1 VSAPGVEPVGTGPAG
16 TGPVGTGPG
25 IEPVGIVATG
35 VGVDLDRSTVLD
47 DVSLEVRAGEV
58 LVLVGPNGAG
68 KSTLLGVLSG
78 ERRPS
83 RGTVTIAG
91 RELGGIRHQ
100 ELARL
105 RSVLTQENTV
115 SFPFLVSEV
124 VAMGRAP
131 WARTIEG
138 RDDVTAVAEAMDAAD
153 VHHLAARRYTALSG
167 GEKARVSLARVLAQQ
182 TPVVFLDEPT
192 ASLDLRHQED
202 VMRIARAIAEQG
214 RAVVVV
220 LHDLSLASAYADRLA
235 LISSGRLEA
244 VGSPA
249 EVLSEERV
257 ERVYGL
263 PVQLHLLD
271 GRPVV
276 VPQRSR

>member
-1 VSAPGVEPVGTGPAG
+1 MMISAAD
-16 TGPVGTGPG
+16 
-25 IEPVGIVATG
+25 
-35 VGVDLDRSTVLD
+35 VGVDLEGRTILEGVSI
-47 DVSLEVRAGEV
+47 DVVPGEL

-83 RGTVTIAG
+83 RGSVTLDG
-91 RELGGIRHQ
+91 RELGSIRHA

-124 VAMGRAP
+124 VAMGRSP
-131 WARTIEG
+131 WARTVEG
-138 RDDVTAVAEAMDAAD
+138 RDDIAAVAEAMDAAD
-153 VHHLAARRYTALSG
+153 IAHLAARRYTSLSG
-167 GEKARVSLARVLAQQ
+167 GEKARVSLARVLAQR

-202 VMRIARAIAEQG
+202 VMRVGRRAADEG

-235 LISSGRLEA
+235 LVSGGRLEA
-244 VGSPA
+244 LGTPGA
-249 EVLSEERV
+249 VLTEERV

-263 PVQLHLLD
+263 PVSLHEVA

-276 VPQRSR
+276 VPRR

>member
-1 VSAPGVEPVGTGPAG
+1 MIISASGVCVELD
-16 TGPVGTGPG
+16 
-25 IEPVGIVATG
+25 G
-35 VGVDLDRSTVLD
+35 VTVLD
-47 DVSLEVRAGEV
+47 DVTLDVLPGEV

-83 RGTVTIAG
+83 RGAVHLDG
-91 RELGGIRHQ
+91 RDVAGIRPSD
-100 ELARL
+100 LARL
-105 RSVLTQENTV
+105 RSVLTQDNTV
-115 SFPFLVSEV
+115 SFPFRVSEV
-124 VAMGRAP
+124 VAMGRSP

-138 RDDVTAVAEAMDAAD
+138 RDDVTAVSEAMDAAD
-153 VHHLAARRYTALSG
+153 IAHLARRRYTQLSG
-167 GEKARVSLARVLAQQ
+167 GEKARVSLARVLAQR

-202 VMRIARAIAEQG
+202 VMRLARVLAAAG
-214 RAVVVV
+214 TAVVVV

-235 LISSGRLEA
+235 LLAGGSLDA
-244 VGSPA
+244 VGAPA
-249 EVLSEERV
+249 DVLTVDRV

-263 PVQLHLLD
+263 PVAVHEVA

-276 VPQRSR
+276 VPLRT

>member
-1 VSAPGVEPVGTGPAG
+1 VTGSITAR
-16 TGPVGTGPG
+16 
-25 IEPVGIVATG
+25 G
-35 VGVDLDRSTVLD
+35 VGVDLDGRTILD
-47 DVSLEVRAGEV
+47 GVTIEVVPGEL

-91 RELGGIRHQ
+91 RELGGIRHA

-115 SFPFLVSEV
+115 TFPFLVSEV
-124 VAMGRAP
+124 VAMGRSP

-138 RDDVTAVAEAMDAAD
+138 RDDIAAVAEAMAAAD
-153 VHHLAARRYTALSG
+153 ITHLAARRYTQLSG
-167 GEKARVSLARVLAQQ
+167 GEKARVSLARVLAQR
-182 TPVVFLDEPT
+182 TAVMFLDEPT

-202 VMRIARAIAEQG
+202 VMRVGRRAADEG

-235 LISSGRLEA
+235 LVSGGRLEA
-244 VGSPA
+244 LGTPT
-249 EVLSEERV
+249 EVLTEERV

-263 PVQLHLLD
+263 PVSLHEVA

-276 VPQRSR
+276 VPRR

>member
-1 VSAPGVEPVGTGPAG
+1 MTGSPQRIA
-16 TGPVGTGPG
+16 
-25 IEPVGIVATG
+25 ATG
-35 VGVDLDRSTVLD
+35 VTVELDGTTVLD
-47 DVSLEVRAGEV
+47 EVSLEVIEGEV

-78 ERRPS
+78 ERRPN
-83 RGTVTIAG
+83 RGSVTIGG
-91 RELGGIRHQ
+91 RDVATLRHA

-115 SFPFLVSEV
+115 SFPFLVAEV

-138 RDDVTAVAEAMDAAD
+138 REDVAAVAAAMDATD
-153 VHHLAARRYTALSG
+153 VHHLASRRYTSLSG

-202 VMRIARAIAEQG
+202 VMRVARAIAAEG
-214 RAVVVV
+214 RSVVVV
-220 LHDLSLASAYADRLA
+220 LHDLTLAGAYADRLA
-235 LISSGRLEA
+235 LISNGRLEA
-244 VGSPA
+244 VGAPA
-249 EVLSEERV
+249 DVLTEERV

-263 PVQLHLLD
+263 PVDLHVVN

-276 VPQRSR
+276 VPVRLR

>member
-1 VSAPGVEPVGTGPAG
+1 MTS
-16 TGPVGTGPG
+16 
-25 IEPVGIVATG
+25 IEAISIHAAG
-35 VGVDLDRSTVLD
+35 VGVDLDGVTVLD
-47 DVSLEVRAGEV
+47 DVTLEVVAGEV

-83 RGTVTIAG
+83 RGAVTIG
-91 RELGGIRHQ
+91 ERELGGIRHQ

-131 WARTIEG
+131 WQRTIEG
-138 RDDVTAVAEAMDAAD
+138 REDVTAVAHAMDAAD
-153 VHHLAARRYTALSG
+153 VHHLSARRYTSLSG

-192 ASLDLRHQED
+192 AALDLRHQED
-202 VMRIARAIAEQG
+202 VMRIARAIATQG

-235 LISSGRLEA
+235 LISAGRLEA
-244 VGSPA
+244 VGAPA
-249 EVLSEERV
+249 DVLTEERV

-263 PVQLHLLD
+263 PVELHLVN

-276 VPQRSR
+276 VPLRS

>member
-1 VSAPGVEPVGTGPAG
+1 MTST
-16 TGPVGTGPG
+16 TLIT
-25 IEPVGIVATG
+25 ATD
-35 VGVDLDRSTVLD
+35 VGVDLDGATVLD
-47 DVSLEVRAGEV
+47 EVTLEVLPGEV

-83 RGTVTIAG
+83 RGTVTLGG
-91 RELGGIRHQ
+91 RELGDIRHA

-105 RSVLTQENTV
+105 RSVLTQENAV
-115 SFPFLVSEV
+115 SFPFRVAEV
-124 VAMGRAP
+124 VAMGRSP

-138 RDDVTAVAEAMDAAD
+138 RDDVTAVAEAMREAD
-153 VHHLAARRYTALSG
+153 IEHLAARRYTQLSG
-167 GEKARVSLARVLAQQ
+167 GEKARVSLARVLAQR
-182 TPVVFLDEPT
+182 TPTIFLDEPT

-202 VMRIARAIAEQG
+202 VMRIARRLADEG

-235 LISSGRLEA
+235 LISGGRLEA
-244 VGSPA
+244 IGAPA
-249 EVLSEERV
+249 EVLTEERV

-263 PVQLHLLD
+263 PVELHLVA

-276 VPQRSR
+276 VPIRG

>member
-1 VSAPGVEPVGTGPAG
+1 MIRAEDVAVELDGT
-16 TGPVGTGPG
+16 
-25 IEPVGIVATG
+25 
-35 VGVDLDRSTVLD
+35 RVLD
-47 DVSLEVRAGEV
+47 GVTLDVRPREV

-78 ERRPS
+78 ERRPT
-83 RGTVTIAG
+83 RGSVTFRG
-91 RELGGIRHQ
+91 RELSGIRPA

-115 SFPFLVSEV
+115 SFPFRVVEV

-131 WARTIEG
+131 WARTLEG
-138 RDDVTAVAEAMDAAD
+138 RDDITAVAEAMEAAD
-153 VHHLAARRYTALSG
+153 IRHLADRRYTSLSG
-167 GEKARVSLARVLAQQ
+167 GEKARVSIARVLAQKAQ
-182 TPVVFLDEPT
+182 TIFLDEPT
-192 ASLDLRHQED
+192 AALDLRHQED
-202 VMRIARAIAEQG
+202 VMRLARSLADAG

-235 LISSGRLEA
+235 LVANGRLEA
-244 VGSPA
+244 IGAPA
-249 EVLSEERV
+249 DVLTEERV

-263 PVQLHLLD
+263 PVELHLVA

-276 VPQRSR
+276 VPTRP

>member
-1 VSAPGVEPVGTGPAG
+1 M
-16 TGPVGTGPG
+16 
-25 IEPVGIVATG
+25 IRATG
-35 VGVDLDRSTVLD
+35 VGVDLEGTTVLD
-47 DVSLEVRAGEV
+47 DITIDVVPGEV

-78 ERRPS
+78 ERRPT
-83 RGTVTIAG
+83 RGTVTFDG
-91 RELGGIRHQ
+91 RELGSIRGT

-115 SFPFLVSEV
+115 SFPFRVAEV

-138 RDDVTAVAEAMDAAD
+138 RDDVAAVTEAMDAAD
-153 VHHLAARRYTALSG
+153 IRHLAQRRYTSLSG
-167 GEKARVSLARVLAQQ
+167 GEKARVSLARVLAQRAG
-182 TPVVFLDEPT
+182 TIFLDEPT
-192 ASLDLRHQED
+192 AALDLRHQED
-202 VMRIARAIAEQG
+202 VMRRARALADAG

-235 LISSGRLEA
+235 LIAAGRLEA
-244 VGSPA
+244 LGGPA
-249 EVLSEERV
+249 DVLTEERV

-263 PVQLHLLD
+263 PVELHLVA

-276 VPQRSR
+276 VPTRT